1 MGGSIVT
8 EEPKTK
14 PTPDELVEL
23 ALQGE
28 PERFERPGLLKQAHA
43 ALEEAGQA
51 DEARK
56 LVPLIFALHMHAD
69 GPDSPHFG
77 PFMSGTTEDGEPWG
91 WPDLAELD
99 DDDWETIR
107 STVGDSVP
115 EVAAR
120 CADLVWE
127 NKHEFAMAEAAF
139 ENYLASVDLYF
150 ERDWVSE
157 LTDALGRAGSLAG
170 YAKRDEWA
178 EQVVATTWALIDRA
192 EADGNTKAA
201 KRILDV
207 LLEAKGKLAEHV
219 AFNAVLNRSLALCEA
234 VVAEGEDLYVQQRY
248 LEQAHAAAKAAGDS
262 EAEATTARA
271 LVECLKKQA
280 AERESTGSA
289 MVAASF
295 IEEALA
301 WCETAHIGTD
311 ETDVLRA
318 ELQRLYAASGD
329 EAHEFSHQTEVPR
342 EEVEKLIDPYRG
354 HSSAD
359 ILGFLTQDPRL
370 LMSEAKAVEQGREY
384 MSSTFTSMFT
394 VNIFH
399 GDFKVKQLNTDEE
412 KLEHYAMQA
421 ASGHNQLTSLMVLGP
436 VFDLLEEQDS
446 EWPDAVHEFFADVPW
461 LAPGRLPLMDVAVE
475 RLRAEDYVSALHIL
489 VFWVEGCL
497 RDLLAAGAA
506 GGVPILGPRGVKLLG
521 QHIQA
526 ARRMS
531 GIDPDLIYFIDTLLC
546 RELGTNLRNH
556 IGHALLEPDDFNRKY
571 ALLVLLA
578 AIRLGSYRVTPKEQD
593 EPESE

>member
-1 MGGSIVT
+1 MVQESKT
-8 EEPKTK
+8 ER
-14 PTPDELVEL
+14 TPETLVDL
-23 ALQGE
+23 ALRGE
-28 PERFERPGLLKQAHA
+28 AERFERPDLLEQAHRT
-43 ALEEAGQA
+43 LKDAGR
-51 DEARK
+51 DEDARK
-56 LVPLIFALHMHAD
+56 LVPLVFALNMHAD
-69 GPDSPHFG
+69 GPDSPRFS
-77 PFMSGTTEDGEPWG
+77 PAMSGTTKDGKPLG

-99 DDDWETIR
+99 EDDWDIIR
-107 STVGDSVP
+107 STVTDSVP
-115 EVAAR
+115 EVTAR

-127 NKHEFAMAEAAF
+127 NKHEFPMAEAAF
-139 ENYLASVDLYF
+139 ENYLASAGLYF
-150 ERDWVSE
+150 ERDWLSE
-157 LTDALGRAGSLAG
+157 LTDALGRAGALAG
-170 YAKRDEWA
+170 YAKRDDWA
-178 EQVVATTWALIDRA
+178 KQVVATTWALIERA
-192 EADGNTKAA
+192 EADGNIRAA
-201 KRILDV
+201 KRILDA

-219 AFNAVLNRSLALCEA
+219 DFDAVLNRSMALCEA
-234 VVAEGEDLYVQQRY
+234 VVAEGEDLYIQQRY
-248 LEQAHAAAKAAGDS
+248 LEQAHAAAKAAGNDG
-262 EAEATTARA
+262 AEATTARA

-280 AERESTGSA
+280 AEREATGSA

-295 IEEALA
+295 IEEALT
-301 WCETAHIGTD
+301 WCETAHIGTG

-329 EAHEFSHQTEVPR
+329 EAQTFSHQGEIPR
-342 EEVEKLIDPYRG
+342 EEVDKLIDPYRG

-394 VNIFH
+394 LNIFH

-421 ASGHNQLTSLMVLGP
+421 ASGHNQLTSLMILGP
-436 VFDLLEEQDS
+436 VFDLLEEQDPH
-446 EWPDAVHEFFADVPW
+446 WPDAVHEFFADVPW
-461 LAPGRLPLMDVAVE
+461 LAPGRLPLMDVAIE
-475 RLRAEDYVSALHIL
+475 RLRAADYVSALHVL
-489 VFWVEGCL
+489 VFWVEGCV
-497 RDLLAAGAA
+497 RDLLAAGD
-506 GGVPILGPRGVKLLG
+506 VPVLGPRGVRLLG

-531 GIDPDLIYFIDTLLC
+531 GIDPDLVYFIDTLLC

>member
-1 MGGSIVT
+1 VT
-8 EEPKTK
+8 EKSKNTG

-23 ALQGE
+23 ALRGE
-28 PERFERPGLLKQAHA
+28 PERFARPELLKQAHA
-43 ALEEAGQA
+43 VLEEAGQA
-51 DEARK
+51 DDARK

-69 GPDSPHFG
+69 GPESPHFG
-77 PFMSGTTEDGEPWG
+77 PAMSGTTEDGEPWG

-99 DDDWETIR
+99 EDDWDIIR
-107 STVGDSVP
+107 ATVAGSVP

-127 NKHEFAMAEAAF
+127 SRHEFPMAEAAF
-139 ENYLASVDLYF
+139 ENYLAFADLCF

-157 LTDALGRAGSLAG
+157 LTDALGRAGALAG
-170 YAKRDEWA
+170 YTKRDDWA
-178 EQVVATTWALIDRA
+178 EQVVARTWTLIDHA

-207 LLEAKGKLAEHV
+207 LLEAKGKLATQV
-219 AFNAVLNRSLALCEA
+219 DLDAVLGRSLALSEA
-234 VVAEGEDLYVQQRY
+234 IVAEGEDLYVQQRY
-248 LEQAHAAAKAAGDS
+248 LEQAHAAAKAAGND
-262 EAEATTARA
+262 EAEAATARS

-280 AERESTGSA
+280 AEREATGSA
-289 MVAASF
+289 MVAATF
-295 IEEALA
+295 IEEALK
-301 WCETAHIGTD
+301 WCEAARIGSG

-329 EAHEFSHQTEVPR
+329 EAHTLSHEGQVPR
-342 EEVEKLIDPYRG
+342 EEVDKLIDPYRG
-354 HSSAD
+354 HSSD
-359 ILGFLTQDPRL
+359 EILGFLTQDPRL

-384 MSSTFTSMFT
+384 MRSTFTSMFT
-394 VNIFH
+394 INIFH

-421 ASGHNQLTSLMVLGP
+421 ASGHNQLTSLMILGP
-436 VFDLLEEQDS
+436 VFDLLEQQDPD
-446 EWPDAVHEFFADVPW
+446 WPGAVHEFFADVPW

-475 RLRAEDYVSALHIL
+475 RLRAGDHVSALHIF

-497 RDLLAAGAA
+497 RDLLAAG
-506 GGVPILGPRGVKLLG
+506 GVPIIGPRGVRLLG

-546 RELGTNLRNH
+546 QELGANLRNH

-578 AIRLGSYRVTPKEQD
+578 AIRLGSYRVTPKGED

>member
-1 MGGSIVT
+1 
-8 EEPKTK
+8 
-14 PTPDELVEL
+14 
-23 ALQGE
+23 
-28 PERFERPGLLKQAHA
+28 
-43 ALEEAGQA
+43 
-51 DEARK
+51 
-56 LVPLIFALHMHAD
+56 
-69 GPDSPHFG
+69 
-77 PFMSGTTEDGEPWG
+77 
-91 WPDLAELD
+91 
-99 DDDWETIR
+99 
-107 STVGDSVP
+107 
-115 EVAAR
+115 
-120 CADLVWE
+120 
-127 NKHEFAMAEAAF
+127 MAEAAF
-139 ENYLASVDLYF
+139 ENYLVSADLYF

-157 LTDALGRAGSLAG
+157 LTDAVGRAGALAG
-170 YAKRDEWA
+170 YAKRDDWA
-178 EQVVATTWALIDRA
+178 EQAVTKTWALVDRA

-219 AFNAVLNRSLALCEA
+219 DFDAVLNRSLALSEA
-234 VVAEGEDLYVQQRY
+234 AVAEGEDLYVQQRY
-248 LEQAHAAAKAAGDS
+248 LEQAHAAARAAGND
-262 EAEATTARA
+262 EAEAATARA

-280 AERESTGSA
+280 AEREATGSA

-295 IEEALA
+295 IEEALT
-301 WCETAHIGTD
+301 WCKAAHIGTG
-311 ETDVLRA
+311 ETDVLQA

-342 EEVEKLIDPYRG
+342 EKVDKLIDPYRG
-354 HSSAD
+354 HRSAD

-384 MSSTFTSMFT
+384 MSSTLTSMFT

-436 VFDLLEEQDS
+436 VFDLLEERDPD
-446 EWPDAVHEFFADVPW
+446 WPEAVHEFFADVPW

-475 RLRAEDYVSALHIL
+475 RLRAGDYVSALHIL

-497 RDLLAAGAA
+497 RDLLAAG
-506 GGVPILGPRGVKLLG
+506 GVPILGPRGVKLLG
-521 QHIQA
+521 QHVQA

-556 IGHALLEPDDFNRKY
+556 IGHALLDPDDFNRKY
-571 ALLVLLA
+571 AVLVLFA
-578 AIRLGSYRVTPKEQD
+578 AIRLGAYRLVPKED
-593 EPESE
+593 ESASPSE

>member
-1 MGGSIVT
+1 
-8 EEPKTK
+8 
-14 PTPDELVEL
+14 
-23 ALQGE
+23 
-28 PERFERPGLLKQAHA
+28 
-43 ALEEAGQA
+43 
-51 DEARK
+51 
-56 LVPLIFALHMHAD
+56 
-69 GPDSPHFG
+69 
-77 PFMSGTTEDGEPWG
+77 MSGTTEDGEPWG

-99 DDDWETIR
+99 EDDWDIIR
-107 STVGDSVP
+107 STSEDSAP

-127 NKHEFAMAEAAF
+127 NKHEFPMAATAF
-139 ENYLASVDLYF
+139 ENYLACADLYF

-157 LTDALGRAGSLAG
+157 LTDALSRAGALAG
-170 YAKRDEWA
+170 YAKRDDWA
-178 EQVVATTWALIDRA
+178 ERVVAQTWALIDRA

-207 LLEAKGKLAEHV
+207 LLEAKGKLTEHV
-219 AFNAVLNRSLALCEA
+219 DFDAVLNRSLALSAA
-234 VVAEGEDLYVQQRY
+234 VVAEGEDLYTQQRY

-262 EAEATTARA
+262 EAEAATARA
-271 LVECLKKQA
+271 LVECLRKQA
-280 AERESTGSA
+280 AEREATGSA

-295 IEEALA
+295 IEEALK
-301 WCETAHIGTD
+301 WCEAAHIGTG
-311 ETDVLRA
+311 ETDVLKV

-329 EAHEFSHQTEVPR
+329 EAHTFSHQGEVPR
-342 EEVEKLIDPYRG
+342 EEVDKLIDPYRG

-370 LMSEAKAVEQGREY
+370 LMSETKAVEQGREY
-384 MSSTFTSMFT
+384 MRSTFTSIFT

-399 GDFKVKQLNTDEE
+399 GDFKVKQLNTDDE
-412 KLEHYAMQA
+412 KLEHYSMQA
-421 ASGHNQLTSLMVLGP
+421 ASSHNQLMSLMVLEP
-436 VFDLLEEQDS
+436 VFDLLEEQDPN
-446 EWPDAVHEFFADVPW
+446 WPDAVQDFFADVPW
-461 LAPGRLPLMDVAVE
+461 LATGRLPLMNVAIE
-475 RLRAEDYVSALHIL
+475 RLRAQDYVSALHIL

-497 RDLLAAGAA
+497 RDLLAAG
-506 GGVPILGPRGVKLLG
+506 GVPIIGPRGVKLLG
-521 QHIQA
+521 HHIEA

-531 GIDPDLIYFIDTLLC
+531 GIDPDLIYFIDTMLC

-578 AIRLGSYRVTPKEQD
+578 AVRLGSYRVTPKEQD

>member
-1 MGGSIVT
+1 MT
-8 EEPKTK
+8 EEPRTG

-23 ALQGE
+23 ALRGE

-51 DEARK
+51 DDARK

-69 GPDSPHFG
+69 GPGLPHLG
-77 PFMSGTTEDGEPWG
+77 PSVSGTTEDGRPWG
-91 WPDLAELD
+91 WPDLAELNE
-99 DDDWETIR
+99 DDWDVIR
-107 STVGDSVP
+107 TTVADSVP

-127 NKHEFAMAEAAF
+127 NKHEFPIAKAAF
-139 ENYLASVDLYF
+139 ENYLTSADLYF

-157 LTDALGRAGSLAG
+157 LTDAVGRAGALAG
-170 YAKRDEWA
+170 YTKRDDWA
-178 EQVVATTWALIDRA
+178 EQVVAKTWALIDRA

-219 AFNAVLNRSLALCEA
+219 DFDAVLNRSLALSEA

-248 LEQAHAAAKAAGDS
+248 LEQAHAAAKAAGNDG
-262 EAEATTARA
+262 AEAATARA

-280 AERESTGSA
+280 AEREATGSA
-289 MVAASF
+289 MIAASF
-295 IEEALA
+295 IEEALT
-301 WCETAHIGTD
+301 WCEAAHISTG

-318 ELQRLYAASGD
+318 ELQRLYATSRD

-342 EEVEKLIDPYRG
+342 EEVDRLIDPYRG
-354 HSSAD
+354 HSSAE

-370 LMSEAKAVEQGREY
+370 LMSEAQAVEQGRDY
-384 MSSTFTSMFT
+384 MSSTFTSVFT

-399 GDFKVKQLNTDEE
+399 GDFKVKQLTTDEE

-421 ASGHNQLTSLMVLGP
+421 ASGHIQLMSLMVLGP
-436 VFDLLEEQDS
+436 VFDLLEELDPD
-446 EWPDAVHEFFADVPW
+446 WPDAVHEFFADVPW

-475 RLRAEDYVSALHIL
+475 RLRAGDYVSALHIL

-497 RDLLAAGAA
+497 RDLLAAG
-506 GGVPILGPRGVKLLG
+506 GVPVLGPRGVKLLG

-531 GIDPDLIYFIDTLLC
+531 GIDPDLVYFIDTLLC

-556 IGHALLEPDDFNRKY
+556 VGHALLEPGDFNRKY
-571 ALLVLLA
+571 ALLVLFA
-578 AIRLGSYRVTPKEQD
+578 AMRLGAYRLVSKD
-593 EPESE
+593 EEGGPQSE